1 MSPLLK
7 NLLIALGITLVLWGA
22 MRFYTGSSTD
32 AVLLEDGTL
41 SVDMNSAAVQKSQVI
56 LANTRKIDEYRMD
69 TSIFTDVK
77 FSSLLDTRI
86 DLIDVGTGR
95 QNPFAPLE

>member
-22 MRFYTGSSTD
+22 VRFYSASSTD
-32 AVLLEDGTL
+32 AELADEAGLLADPD
-41 SVDMNSAAVQKSQVI
+41 SVAVQKSQVI

>member
-1 MSPLLK
+1 
-7 NLLIALGITLVLWGA
+7 